1 MPGFRLRAGM
11 TSESSTV
18 ALEKQMAGGPLEGVR
33 VVDLTSVVVGPLA
46 TQILADHGAEV
57 IKVES
62 KAGDLVRVMNGKS
75 VTPGMGAKFLHLNRN
90 KRSIVLDLKQPA
102 GHAAL
107 MKLIERTDVLIWNVR
122 PPSMARLKLA
132 YGDVRAVNPKIIYC
146 GMFGFGQDGRY
157 RDKPAYD
164 TIVQGSAGMAALHHR
179 AMGEPRFVPMVVA
192 DKVVGL
198 IAVQMIAMA
207 LYRRT
212 QTNEGCAIE
221 IPMFENLAKFVLEEH
236 MYLKTFEPPLG
247 GTGDPRLIDPLGK
260 PIPTRDGW
268 ICISANTNDQAFAFF
283 DAVGRP
289 ELKTDPRFSSV
300 PARFAHVKEYFQ
312 IRMEALKTK
321 TTAEWLEILDRAD
334 VPAMPYHTLDS
345 VLDDPHLKDVG
356 FFEMKDH
363 PTEGRTRSMRL
374 PNKWS
379 CGTRRDWSP
388 APKLGQQSVEIL
400 REVGYADAEIDAM
413 IASGVTV
420 DGRIGKQ

>member
-1 MPGFRLRAGM
+1 
-11 TSESSTV
+11 
-18 ALEKQMAGGPLEGVR
+18 MAGGPLEGVR
-33 VVDLTSVVVGPLA
+33 IIDLTSVVVGPLA

-62 KAGDLVRVMNGKS
+62 RAGDLVRNMNGKS

-107 MKLIERTDVLIWNVR
+107 MKLIERSDVMIWNVR
-122 PPSMARLKLA
+122 PPAMARLKLA
-132 YGDVRAVNPKIIYC
+132 YDDVRAVNPGLIYC

-164 TIVQGSAGMAALHHR
+164 TIIQGSGGMAALHHR

-207 LYRRT
+207 LYRRART
-212 QTNEGCAIE
+212 GEGCSIE
-221 IPMFENLAKFVLEEH
+221 IPMFENLVKFVLEEH
-236 MYLKTFEPPLG
+236 MYLRTFDPPLG
-247 GTGDPRLIDPLGK
+247 ETGDPRLLDPLNK
-260 PIPTRDGW
+260 PLPTKDGW
-268 ICISANTNDQAFAFF
+268 ICISANTNEQAFAFF

-289 ELKTDPRFSSV
+289 ELKTDPRFCSV
-300 PARFAHVKEYFQ
+300 PARFAHVKEYFE
-312 IRMEALKTK
+312 IRMEALRSK
-321 TTAEWLEILDRAD
+321 TTAEWLEIFDRDD

-345 VLDDPHLKDVG
+345 VLDDPHLREVG
-356 FFEMKDH
+356 FFEMKNH

-379 CGTRRDWSP
+379 SGTRRDWSP
-388 APKLGQQSVEIL
+388 APKLGQQSVELL
-400 REVGYADAEIDAM
+400 REVGYSEAEIERM
-413 IASGVTV
+413 IAEGVTL
-420 DGRIGKQ
+420 DGRIGKSP

>member
-1 MPGFRLRAGM
+1 
-11 TSESSTV
+11 
-18 ALEKQMAGGPLEGVR
+18 MAGGPLEGVR

-75 VTPGMGAKFLHLNRN
+75 VTPAMGAKFLHLNRN

-122 PPSMARLKLA
+122 PPSMARLGFA
-132 YGDVRAVNPKIIYC
+132 YEDVRAVNPKIVYC

-164 TIVQGSAGMAALHHR
+164 TIIQGSGGMAALHHR

-207 LYRRT
+207 LYRRA
-212 QTNEGCAIE
+212 QTGEGCSIE
-221 IPMFENLAKFVLEEH
+221 IPMFENLVKFVLEEH

-247 GTGDPRLIDPLGK
+247 DTGDPRLLDPLGK
-260 PIPTRDGW
+260 PIPTKDGW

-289 ELKTDPRFSSV
+289 ELKTDPRFSSI
-300 PARFAHVKEYFQ
+300 PARFAHVKDYFE
-312 IRMEALKTK
+312 IRMEALKSK

-334 VPAMPYHTLDS
+334 VPAMPYNTLDG
-345 VLDDPHLKDVG
+345 VLEDPHLKDIG
-356 FFEMKDH
+356 FFELKDH

-379 CGTRRDWSP
+379 CGTRREWNP
-388 APKLGQQSVEIL
+388 APKLGQHSVEIL
-400 REVGYADAEIDAM
+400 REAGYTDAEIAAM
-413 IASGVTV
+413 IAGGATV
-420 DGRIGKQ
+420 DGRINKQ

>member
-1 MPGFRLRAGM
+1 M
-11 TSESSTV
+11 S
-18 ALEKQMAGGPLEGVR
+18 GGPLEGVR

-46 TQILADHGAEV
+46 TQILADHGADV

-90 KRSIVLDLKQPA
+90 KRSVVLDLKQPA
-102 GHAAL
+102 GLAAL
-107 MKLIERTDVLIWNVR
+107 KKLLARADVMLWNNR
-122 PPSMARLKLA
+122 PASMARLKLSYA
-132 YGDVRAVNPKIIYC
+132 DVRAVNPKIIYC

-164 TIVQGSAGMAALHHR
+164 TIIQGAGGMAALHHR
-179 AMGEPRFVPMVVA
+179 AAGEPRFVPMVVA

-207 LYRRT
+207 LYGRART
-212 QTNEGCAIE
+212 GEGCSIE

-247 GTGDPRLIDPLGK
+247 ETGDPRLLDPLNK
-260 PIPTRDGW
+260 PLPTRDGW
-268 ICISANTNDQAFAFF
+268 ISLSANTNEQAFGLF
-283 DAVGRP
+283 DAIGRP
-289 ELKTDPRFSSV
+289 ELKSDPRFSSV
-300 PARFAHVKEYFQ
+300 EARFANVKEYFR
-312 IRMEALKTK
+312 IRAEALKTK
-321 TTAEWLEILDRAD
+321 TTGEWLELLGRAD

-345 VLDDPHLKDVG
+345 LLEDPHLRDVG
-356 FFEMKDH
+356 FFEVKDH

-379 CGTRRDWSP
+379 SGTRREWSP
-388 APKLGQQSVEIL
+388 APKLGQHSVEVL
-400 REVGYADAEIDAM
+400 REAGYDDAAIESM
-413 IASGVTV
+413 IAAGATV
-420 DGRIGKQ
+420 DGRLSKP